1 MIQTILC
8 ILLGIS
14 ISEYYH
20 WRYDRNCKR
29 LTVTGAVPQGQLN
42 PAPQTQLP
50 PHEALWHENVQT
62 HPSIHVVRNPRHSA

>member
-20 WRYDRNCKR
+20 WRYDRNSRR
-29 LTVTGAVPQGQLN
+29 LTITGAVPQGQL
-42 PAPQTQLP
+42 Q
-50 PHEALWHENVQT
+50 PHEALWHEPLPVQT
-62 HPSIHVVRNPRHSA
+62 HQRIHVVRNPRHSA